1 MINRWVSAYR
11 VVYSVNGG
19 CGDNIFLFM
28 RITVRAIAYLMG
40 KNGILFF
47 YRGSFIIFS
56 AVYSA

>member
-1 MINRWVSAYR
+1 
-11 VVYSVNGG
+11 
-19 CGDNIFLFM
+19 M

-47 YRGSFIIFS
+47 HRGSFIIFS